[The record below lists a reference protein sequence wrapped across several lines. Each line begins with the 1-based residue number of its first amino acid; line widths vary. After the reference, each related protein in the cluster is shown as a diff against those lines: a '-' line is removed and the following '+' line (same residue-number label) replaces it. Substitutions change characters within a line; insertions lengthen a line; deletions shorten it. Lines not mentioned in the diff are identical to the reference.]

1 MKIVSCIQGCWGVEI
16 EPGLAILCVAR
27 HHVLFEDIP
36 RIIDNQSHHTGR
48 AVSESSRDDHLSST
62 TQLSFGHRVVL
73 STHFDGT
80 LGLV

>member
-1 MKIVSCIQGCWGVEI
+1 MEI
-16 EPGLAILCVAR
+16 ERGLAIVCVAR

-36 RIIDNQSHHTGR
+36 RIINNQSHHTGR
-48 AVSESSRDDHLSST
+48 AASEFSRDNHLSST
-62 TQLSFGHRVVL
+62 TQPSFGHQVVL